1 MTATDTPGPGG
12 RERLIQAALRLA
24 SRTRSLTHLG
34 IRELA
39 READLNPNTF
49 YRHFTDIEDLGLAAI
64 GVVAAELKPLLHLLQ
79 ETAAREPRAQMFRQ
93 VAEGY
98 FAFATAHPEA
108 ILLGL
113 AELHGSSPVLRRA
126 LEDLLDELADQMTRD
141 ALHLQLAP
149 ALDAA
154 TLGEISSQIVVWFF
168 QAAGRVVE
176 YPDQRPALT
185 MAGENLARRL
195 YLAAISEAQPLTGLL
210 GTLKMRPR
218 LRPG

>member
-1 MTATDTPGPGG
+1 MNQPEAAGGG

-49 YRHFTDIEDLGLAAI
+49 YRHFGTIEDLGLAAI
-64 GVVAAELKPLLHLLQ
+64 SVVAAELKPLLHLLQ
-79 ETAAREPRAQMFRQ
+79 ETAAHQKPEHMFRQ

-98 FAFATAHPEA
+98 FAFASAHPEA

-113 AELHGSSPVLRRA
+113 AELHGSSSVLRQA
-126 LEDLLDELADQMTRD
+126 LEQLLDDLADQMTSD
-141 ALHLQLAP
+141 AISLQLAP
-149 ALDAA
+149 GIDAA
-154 TLGEISSQIVVWFF
+154 TLREISGQIVVWFF

-176 YPDQRPALT
+176 YPDQRAALT
-185 MAGENLARRL
+185 SAGENLARRL
-195 YLAAISEAQPLTGLL
+195 YLAAISEANPLTGLL
-210 GTLKMRPR
+210 GALK
-218 LRPG
+218 LRPKKTVPT